1 MNRQSVAK
9 WFSDCITT
17 HAALRVDNLGTSA
30 FTVQMWRRVIFTSFP
45 LLRFAILAINSQ
57 VTAKWKE
64 LLRGGLNQ
72 GAENSMK
79 QEL

>member
-1 MNRQSVAK
+1 
-9 WFSDCITT
+9 
-17 HAALRVDNLGTSA
+17 
-30 FTVQMWRRVIFTSFP
+30 MWRRVFFTSFP
-45 LLRFAILAINSQ
+45 LLSFVILATNSQ

-64 LLRGGLNQ
+64 LLQGGLNQ